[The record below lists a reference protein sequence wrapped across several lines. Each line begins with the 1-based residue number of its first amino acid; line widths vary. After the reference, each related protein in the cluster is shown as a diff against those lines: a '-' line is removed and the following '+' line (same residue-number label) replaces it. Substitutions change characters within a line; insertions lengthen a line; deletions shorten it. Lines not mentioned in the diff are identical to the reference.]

1 MSLVKN
7 CLRPVQAII
16 AAGVITLLSVSN
28 AIAYLRQGR
37 DQEAKDRD
45 QRALEINPG
54 DLEIQQFLQTL
65 P

>member
-7 CLRPVQAII
+7 CWRPVQAII

-28 AIAYLRQGR
+28 AIAYLRQRR

-45 QRALEINPG
+45 QRA
-54 DLEIQQFLQTL
+54 
-65 P
+65 

>member
-28 AIAYLRQGR
+28 AIALMAE
-37 DQEAKDRD
+37 DIDRIS
-45 QRALEINPG
+45 QHPVLK
-54 DLEIQQFLQTL
+54 
-65 P
+65 